1 MEIPFICPNIND
13 RDIQNCIDSIKSGWL
28 AYGSYNEKAEQL
40 LADYLNVDDFIMTS
54 SCTASLQMSL
64 MLCDVGPGDEVIT
77 TPLSWVATSNVII
90 NVGATVVFADVDQ
103 STGLLSIDE
112 IIKKIT
118 SKTKAIIVV
127 DLYGQMYDI
136 QLLRK
141 NIDGTIRIIE
151 DAAHSFGAKKGDVPP
166 GHHADFTCFSFH
178 AAKNLTSG
186 QGGGLVCKN
195 EQHRLRARVIRRD
208 GVVGKNQM
216 RTMVDIGHKFDS
228 TDFQSA
234 LLIDQI
240 ERYTETHLKRLKVYE
255 KYEVAFK
262 GIQHIHF
269 QERNILDTHSGHMF
283 VIWLGDCIDREDF
296 IKYLYVNEI
305 QVSVH
310 YNPIHLE
317 PYYSNVFGYKI
328 GDFPVSERIG
338 HSSVSLPTYP
348 KLSSFDQERIV
359 STIKNYINQL

>member
-1 MEIPFICPNIND
+1 MEIPFINPNINNN
-13 RDIQNCIDSIKSGWL
+13 DIENCIDSIKSGWL
-28 AYGSYNEKAEQL
+28 AYGSYNEKAEKL
-40 LADYLNVDDFIMTS
+40 LASYLNVDDFIMTS

-64 MLCDVGPGDEVIT
+64 MLCDIGFGDEVIT
-77 TPLSWVATSNVII
+77 TPLSWVATSNVIL
-90 NVGATVVFADVDQ
+90 NVGATVVFADVDEK
-103 STGLLSIDE
+103 TGMISIE
-112 IIKKIT
+112 KILEKIT

-141 NIDGTIRIIE
+141 SISSTIKIIE
-151 DAAHSFGAKKGDVPP
+151 DAAHSFGAKKNDFTP
-166 GHHADFTCFSFH
+166 GQLADFTCFSFH

-195 EQHRLRARVIRRD
+195 EQHRLRARIIRRD
-208 GVVGKNQM
+208 GVIGKNQM

-234 LLIDQI
+234 LLINQI
-240 ERYTETHLKRLKVYE
+240 ERYSETHSKRIKVYE
-255 KYEVAFK
+255 NYEMAFNE
-262 GIQHIHF
+262 IEQISF
-269 QERNILDTHSGHMF
+269 QERNNLDTHSGHMF
-283 VIWLGDCIDREDF
+283 VLWLDNYFLREDF
-296 IKYLYVNEI
+296 MKYLNLNKI

-317 PYYSNVFGYKI
+317 PYYSKTFGYQI
-328 GDFPVSERIG
+328 GDLPISENIG

-348 KLSSFDQERIV
+348 KLSNADQDRIID
-359 STIKNYINQL
+359 TIKKYFK